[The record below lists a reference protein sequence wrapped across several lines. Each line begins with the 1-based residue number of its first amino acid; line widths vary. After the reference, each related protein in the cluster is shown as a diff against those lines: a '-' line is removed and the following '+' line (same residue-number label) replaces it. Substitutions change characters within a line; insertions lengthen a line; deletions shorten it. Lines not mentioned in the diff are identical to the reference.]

1 MSSPVDLGDL
11 REIDLCVA
19 QAIDML
25 RNLDA
30 HGVSAEVFTD
40 YFNDTFVTRDSS
52 GATAEL
58 CDGGSNRPVTYGN
71 HLEFADSMERFR
83 LQECAVQLAAMRRG
97 IGSVVPAGILSL
109 FTHRELELHIAGC
122 PRLDI
127 GLLRSCTTYSGG
139 ASGEEPHLKVRCLTA
154 LSHCVVSL
162 RCLTVLSHST
172 CLLYALA
179 CADSMLFRHY
189 GRHLKVTQRNRGAC
203 SCDSCGEDLDC
214 LSQQL
219 NSKGIL
225 KSRQWFEIS
234 QTRLYR

>member
-1 MSSPVDLGDL
+1 MQVLVSSPVDLGDL

-58 CDGGSNRPVTYGN
+58 CDGGSNRPVTYDN
-71 HLEFADSMERFR
+71 HLEFADLMERFR

-97 IGSVVPAGILSL
+97 IGSIVPAGMLSL

-139 ASGEEPHLKVRCLTA
+139 ASGEEPHLKVRTA
-154 LSHCVVSL
+154 ARIGWC
-162 RCLTVLSHST
+162 
-172 CLLYALA
+172 
-179 CADSMLFRHY
+179 
-189 GRHLKVTQRNRGAC
+189 
-203 SCDSCGEDLDC
+203 
-214 LSQQL
+214 
-219 NSKGIL
+219 
-225 KSRQWFEIS
+225 
-234 QTRLYR
+234 